1 MTFGIARSFEGF
13 TDVDWN
19 FGGVKPDA
27 IHNIHPYPAKF
38 IPEIP
43 RTLIQQIAPPLSQA
57 ILDPFCGSGT
67 TLVEAQRL
75 GYKSVGIDLNPIA
88 CLISEIK
95 TIPLPPTFL
104 EASYD
109 SIHSAV
115 ALKAVAVPD
124 IPNLAHWF
132 PESVSVGIAK
142 LLTIINSIEQNSIR
156 QHLRLA
162 LSSVLV
168 RLSNQ
173 DSDTRYAA
181 VSNANVEDN
190 VYAQFRAMCQKLATA
205 KAKMQQPSPPAVVL
219 NKDIFNVKQSDIQ
232 VPVGM
237 VVTSP
242 PYPNA
247 YEYWLYHKYRMWWL
261 GWDPI
266 SVRDA
271 EIGARPH
278 YFKKNPAT
286 MEDFQ
291 RQMVSVC
298 SLMREI
304 LVDGGYYC
312 VIIGRSKVHGVETD
326 NGELIHVAAKTSG
339 FELVTSIERTI
350 SSSRKSFN
358 LSHARIKSE
367 RILVLRKV

>member
-1 MTFGIARSFEGF
+1 MTLGTARSLEGF
-13 TDVDWN
+13 ADTDWN
-19 FGGVKPDA
+19 FGSVKPDA
-27 IHNIHPYPAKF
+27 LHNIHPYPAKF

-43 RTLIQQIAPPLSQA
+43 RTLIQHLRPPLNQA
-57 ILDPFCGSGT
+57 VMDPFCGSGT

-75 GYKSVGIDLNPIA
+75 GYKSVGIDLNPVA

-95 TIPLPPTFL
+95 TVPLPPTFL

-109 SIHSAV
+109 CVHRAV

-124 IPNLAHWF
+124 IPNLSHWF
-132 PESVSVGIAK
+132 SDSVSLGIAK
-142 LLTIINSIEQNSIR
+142 LLQIINPIEQENVR

-162 LSSVLV
+162 LSGVLV

-181 VSNANVEDN
+181 VPNRNVEDN
-190 VYAQFRAMCQKLATA
+190 VFAQFRTMCQKLATVKSRISA
-205 KAKMQQPSPPAVVL
+205 SGPPALVL
-219 NKDIFNVKQSDIQ
+219 NEDIFDVKRSNINM
-232 VPVGM
+232 PVGM

-266 SVRDA
+266 RVRDA

-286 MEDFQ
+286 VEDFKD
-291 RQMVSVC
+291 QMVRVC
-298 SLMREI
+298 TLVREV

-312 VIIGRSKVHGVETD
+312 VVIGRSKIHGIEID
-326 NGELIHVAAKTSG
+326 NSELIHVAAKNSG

-350 SSSRKSFN
+350 AASRKSFN
-358 LSHARIKSE
+358 LSHARIKRE
-367 RILVLRKV
+367 HILVLRKA